1 MRLILHPRRES
12 PHSGMVSERR
22 YGVVRSCKVCVFDR
36 DVYVSMTGSAQ
47 GDRPTCVTSLQ
58 LLSTL
63 PSALHLPGARARQ
76 EMMTGETILPDGPA
90 AQLALVLGA
99 MP

>member
-12 PHSGMVSERR
+12 PHSGVVSERLH
-22 YGVVRSCKVCVFDR
+22 GILASCKVCVVDR
-36 DVYVSMTGSAQ
+36 DVYVSVAGAAQ
-47 GDRPTCVTSLQ
+47 GDRPSWVEPLE

-90 AQLALVLGA
+90 AKLAPVLGA
-99 MP
+99 ML